1 MGIGRFN
8 LAHTHTQT
16 HCNIQ
21 LLTCRWAR
29 SHNCLTILEAMHMY
43 KFGRSTL
50 LPFSFVPHLL
60 YLSFYNCV
68 PDLDMSINKRGL
80 PLLNQTQAM
89 FMFRPV
95 LGGHLDHWVRL
106 AASLWA
112 QVESRCAT
120 KHQHLLN
127 ELT

>member
-1 MGIGRFN
+1 MWAFN
-8 LAHTHTQT
+8 LAHTLAH
-16 HCNIQ
+16 I
-21 LLTCRWAR
+21 LLLQCRWAR
-29 SHNCLTILEAMHMY
+29 SDHTGNHPHV
-43 KFGRSTL
+43 GRTAL
-50 LPFSFVPHLL
+50 LLFSFVPRLL

-68 PDLDMSINKRGL
+68 PDPDMSINKRGL

-95 LGGHLDHWVRL
+95 LGGGHLDHWAGL
-106 AASLWA
+106 TASLRA

-127 ELT
+127 GLT